1 MSSSIA
7 EKIGLMRESERINR
21 RQFAELTGV
30 PYSSLTYYESGRSVP
45 PTDVTMKIL
54 AHPKFTK
61 YTMWFMTDQISPEAG
76 QIAPVL
82 AHFGQDET
90 TLSHSDKKTG

>member
-82 AHFGQDET
+82 AHFGQGET
-90 TLSHSDKKTG
+90 TSSHSDKKTG

>member
-7 EKIGLMRESERINR
+7 EKIGLIRESERINR
-21 RQFAELTGV
+21 KQFAELTGV

-61 YTMWFMTDQISPEAG
+61 YTMWFLTDQISPEAG

-82 AHFGQDET
+82 AHFGQGET
-90 TLSHSDKKTG
+90 TSPHSDKKTG